1 MNEYERALMPAPSL
15 LPGWC
20 ITCGRPYPER
30 HHAVPRSQGGA
41 DGPELHLCG
50 QGNTSGCHGEAH
62 SKRLHFRY
70 RGGWEYLRTEP
81 TRYETALA
89 QSKGWERC
97 R

>member
-1 MNEYERALMPAPSL
+1 MNLYTSALLDHPSL

-20 ITCGRPYPER
+20 IACGKPYPER

-50 QGNTSGCHGEAH
+50 SGTTGCHGEAH
-62 SKRLHFRY
+62 QHRLHFRY
-70 RGGWEYLRTEP
+70 RDGWEFLRTEP
-81 TRYETALA
+81 MRYEHAL
-89 QSKGWERC
+89 STKGWQRC